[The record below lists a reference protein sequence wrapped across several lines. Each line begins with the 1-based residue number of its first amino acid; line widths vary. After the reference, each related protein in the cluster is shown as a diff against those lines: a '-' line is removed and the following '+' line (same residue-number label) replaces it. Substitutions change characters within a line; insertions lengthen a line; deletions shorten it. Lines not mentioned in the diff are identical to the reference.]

1 MVITLPSGQN
11 GFNNSSG
18 CYTGADLDACNIIE
32 YNSTDMKIVL
42 VPNAT
47 VTLTK
52 SINYYPNTNLLK
64 IRIFKFP
71 EMQLV
76 E

>member
-1 MVITLPSGQN
+1 
-11 GFNNSSG
+11 
-18 CYTGADLDACNIIE
+18 
-32 YNSTDMKIVL
+32 MKIML
-42 VPNAT
+42 VPNTT
-47 VTLTK
+47 VVLTK